1 MTKLFETIDSIPN
14 DTLAQVIVNSNNYTW
29 NFFALK
35 IILTRLKLKLSMYND
50 DNEVLAGC
58 CDELRNLLKKSVNVP
73 NSQTDLKQILSL
85 VSNIQDT

>member
-1 MTKLFETIDSIPN
+1 MIKSIENIPN
-14 DTLAQVIVNSNNYTW
+14 DTLIHVICNSNSFSW

-35 IILTRLKLKLSMYND
+35 IMLTRLNLKMSMNANRKD
-50 DNEVLAGC
+50 ILMEC

-85 VSNIQDT
+85 VV